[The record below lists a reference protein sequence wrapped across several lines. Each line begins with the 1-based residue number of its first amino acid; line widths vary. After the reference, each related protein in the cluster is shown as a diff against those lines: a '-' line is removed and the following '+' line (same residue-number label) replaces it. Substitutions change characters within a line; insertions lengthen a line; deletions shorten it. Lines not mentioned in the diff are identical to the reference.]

1 MQIMDSV
8 ASDHGGACLPSTPQE
23 RVLNLTQEQIVG
35 VPVPRIMKASVD
47 VVLSTPQ
54 ERVQHRTLEQ
64 IAEFPVP
71 QFLGECVQN
80 HTQEQ
85 IMNFPV
91 PQNMEDYA
99 GVVRATPQELVQ
111 NRSFVHQ
118 ITDEIGDGVFGCR
131 CGCPCDHAVPQ
142 CLWSRQCRAKTF
154 TNKVVDIPI
163 LVFRT
168 VEVPQIQSST
178 ELNDNFEAERVIFG
192 AFCAIFRTLPRGVES
207 RGARIFRALDDEE
220 FFVVEGSLGWRG
232 RRESV

>member
-1 MQIMDSV
+1 MDSPVPQIMEAV
-8 ASDHGGACLPSTPQE
+8 LPSTPQE

-118 ITDEIGDGVFGCR
+118 ITDEIGDGVQHVPSKRTPERHGDSNIKVLDKYNM
-131 CGCPCDHAVPQ
+131 PCAGVVSDMIPTGFVRVADVFSVRRRS
-142 CLWSRQCRAKTF
+142 LSRRVRIASSWIQGLRTASKPKTG
-154 TNKVVDIPI
+154 KV
-163 LVFRT
+163 FT
-168 VEVPQIQSST
+168 VEMPHQHVHQ
-178 ELNDNFEAERVIFG
+178 A
-192 AFCAIFRTLPRGVES
+192 
-207 RGARIFRALDDEE
+207 
-220 FFVVEGSLGWRG
+220 
-232 RRESV
+232 